1 MAYHAAEATYNGLAQ
16 KMHAATLRS
25 HIGTAMPILDI
36 KHVTTYCYSRRVS
49 FGQHRMMLLP
59 RDDANQK
66 VLAYELQITPEPI
79 RIDWSR
85 DAFDNHVATAQ
96 FDQRAEELSFVS
108 RIRIDHAPQSFRA
121 STIDPSASRYPFT
134 YSADDR
140 RALNR
145 YLRLPASR
153 RTIDRWSA
161 RFLDNDNS
169 ANLYDLLVDMTRTIK
184 QTIKHESRHEE
195 GIQNPVQ
202 TLSLASGSC
211 RDVAVLMITALRSC
225 GIAARF
231 VSGYVHLVDDD
242 EDDIAGGNTHAWV
255 QVYVPGP
262 GWVDF
267 DPAAGMNENQTL
279 IRVATVQDPREA
291 TPLQGTWYGSP
302 SDHLAMN
309 VAVRVRAQKISSD
322 RNQ

>member
-1 MAYHAAEATYNGLAQ
+1 
-16 KMHAATLRS
+16 MHAALQRS
-25 HIGTAMPILDI
+25 YIGTAMPILEI
-36 KHVTTYCYSRRVS
+36 KHVTTYRYSRRVS

-59 RDDANQK
+59 RDDGNQK

-108 RIRIDHAPQSFRA
+108 KVRLDHAPANFRA
-121 STIDPSASRYPFT
+121 SDIDPLASRYPFT

-140 RALNR
+140 TALNR
-145 YLRLPASR
+145 YLRLPVSR
-153 RTIDRWSA
+153 RTLDRWSA
-161 RFLDNDNS
+161 QFLADDDS
-169 ANLYDLLVDMTRTIK
+169 ADLYDLLVDMTRTVK

-195 GIQNPVQ
+195 GIQDPAQ
-202 TLSLASGSC
+202 TLNLASGSC
-211 RDVAVLMITALRSC
+211 RDVAVLMIAALRSR

-231 VSGYVHLVDDD
+231 VSGYVHLSDDDEDD
-242 EDDIAGGNTHAWV
+242 EDDIAGGTTHAWV

-267 DPAAGMNENQTL
+267 DPAAGVTENHTL
-279 IRVATVQDPREA
+279 IRVATVQDPCEA
-291 TPLQGTWYGSP
+291 IPLQGTWYGSP

-309 VAVRVRAQKISSD
+309 VAVRVRAQEISD
-322 RNQ
+322 NRCR